1 MIYCAQKGGENM
13 YATKVPKMDSEKL
26 FWGAAEIS
34 NYIGVSKSTAYHFI
48 DKIKQTYDIDLSRC
62 VYGKIP
68 KSFVIDFFDQKVKK
82 KN

>member
-1 MIYCAQKGGENM
+1 MNSLEITNQ
-13 YATKVPKMDSEKL
+13 DSEKL
-26 FWGAAEIS
+26 FWGATEIS
-34 NYIGVSKSTAYHFI
+34 NYIGVSKSTAYHFME
-48 DKIKQTYDIDLSRC
+48 KIKQTYDIDLSRC